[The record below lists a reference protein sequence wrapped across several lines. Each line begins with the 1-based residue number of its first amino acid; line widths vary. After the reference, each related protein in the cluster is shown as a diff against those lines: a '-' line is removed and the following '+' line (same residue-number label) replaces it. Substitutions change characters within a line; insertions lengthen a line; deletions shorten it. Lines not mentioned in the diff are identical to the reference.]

1 MEIIEVAA
9 GVVRRADGRVLICR
23 RTGRLEGLWEFPG
36 GKLEPGETP
45 AQCLERELME
55 ELDLRVHAGET
66 LGEVE
71 REEDGRIIRL
81 VFVSRAFRYGYA
93 FSARARQGRMGP
105 AFGNEPICLLP
116 GGPGVPQP
124 GAFVEA
130 PGFCIDMAAVRCYNS
145 IRCISRKTLY
155 INHFKIYILL

>member
-55 ELDLRVHAGET
+55 ELELPVAAGET
-66 LGEVE
+66 LGEVK
-71 REEDGRIIRL
+71 REESGRLIRL
-81 VFVSRAFRYGYA
+81 IFVAAVPLGTDTLSLHVHGKAVWVLPSEMNEYAFCPADRAFLSRG
-93 FSARARQGRMGP
+93 
-105 AFGNEPICLLP
+105 LL
-116 GGPGVPQP
+116 
-124 GAFVEA
+124 
-130 PGFCIDMAAVRCYNS
+130 
-145 IRCISRKTLY
+145 
-155 INHFKIYILL
+155 

>member
-55 ELDLRVHAGET
+55 ETGIRGEFIELGRVCPNSAFMSNHQSFFLVRSLEKVSGQSLDENEEIVVHRVDIQIGGDDRSRVENAFVLHQFADKAGDT
-66 LGEVE
+66 
-71 REEDGRIIRL
+71 REEEDRERGRRL
-81 VFVSRAFRYGYA
+81 ES
-93 FSARARQGRMGP
+93 
-105 AFGNEPICLLP
+105 N
-116 GGPGVPQP
+116 
-124 GAFVEA
+124 
-130 PGFCIDMAAVRCYNS
+130 
-145 IRCISRKTLY
+145 
-155 INHFKIYILL
+155 

>member
-45 AQCLERELME
+45 AQCLQRELME

-66 LGEVE
+66 LGVVE
-71 REEDGRIIRL
+71 REEDGCIIRL
-81 VFVSRAFRYGYA
+81 VFVSATLSGTDMLSLHVHGKAVWALPSELNQYA
-93 FSARARQGRMGP
+93 FCP
-105 AFGNEPICLLP
+105 ADAAFLSRGLL
-116 GGPGVPQP
+116 
-124 GAFVEA
+124 
-130 PGFCIDMAAVRCYNS
+130 
-145 IRCISRKTLY
+145 
-155 INHFKIYILL
+155 

>member
-55 ELDLRVHAGET
+55 ELELRVHAGEA
-66 LGEVE
+66 LAEVE
-71 REEDGRIIRL
+71 REEG
-81 VFVSRAFRYGYA
+81 
-93 FSARARQGRMGP
+93 GRMIRRI
-105 AFGNEPICLLP
+105 FI
-116 GGPGVPQP
+116 
-124 GAFVEA
+124 A
-130 PGFCIDMAAVRCYNS
+130 P
-145 IRCISRKTLY
+145 
-155 INHFKIYILL
+155 